1 MASLDNL
8 KVSEGEDG
16 SLLKEEIQRLVD
28 TAGWQLQNGDEIQKT
43 YHCRTWTKI
52 SDFFTGVATKC
63 KEVNHH
69 PRVILDY
76 NSITFFWKTHS
87 PPGLSQKDV
96 RMADFCDA
104 WAMVVKTVP
113 AESAPTCSGA

>member
-52 SDFFTGVATKC
+52 SVRYG
-63 KEVNHH
+63 NHKIYM
-69 PRVILDY
+69 ILMLMLMPY
-76 NSITFFWKTHS
+76 TYRTS
-87 PPGLSQKDV
+87 L
-96 RMADFCDA
+96 RA
-104 WAMVVKTVP
+104 
-113 AESAPTCSGA
+113 